1 MISETPESSQEPQ
14 PKPKKLDLNALLPAK
29 IPVETSLGTL
39 YVRHAY
45 TTDWKHFESDDA
57 QELGRVVVRQLSSR
71 VEQKNDSEPLAEED
85 LEALNEADFLALVPV
100 ISKHC
105 GWGEMPAGAGIREL
119 GDVAKVVKEQ
129 EVKLHEKMLTD
140 MRKSLDSSYR
150 FLGKGALDKLQE
162 QMAGLADIRNAM
174 SGTEAMRAA
183 MLASGQPGDAWK
195 NGLAGKSV
203 FEKAM
208 HGVAHGDI
216 MKGIVSPQTSEP
228 FKIQMPF
235 RPEDT
240 PLGRATLESAE
251 NAREV
256 AQKMAALVE
265 VVAGLNQT
273 LVKDVLPAWF
283 KQVEDDQR
291 SAKDAFSQAANGL
304 WWTKWAVIAS
314 VVVTV
319 LTTWWQV
326 SVARDIDR
334 ENTEQQNR
342 TETVLREHLAAQQKL
357 IEQQARD
364 AATMRATIA
373 ALKPPA
379 TVAAPKR

>member
-1 MISETPESSQEPQ
+1 MTSETPESSQEPQ
-14 PKPKKLDLNALLPAK
+14 PKPKKLDINALLPAK
-29 IPVETSLGTL
+29 TPAETSLGTL

-45 TTDWKHFESDDA
+45 TTDWKHFESDNA
-57 QELGRVVVRQLSSR
+57 QEFGRAVVRQLGSR

-85 LEALNEADFLALVPV
+85 LQALNDADFLVLTPV

-105 GWGEMPAGAGIREL
+105 GWGVMPAGAGLREL
-119 GDVAKVVKEQ
+119 GDAAKAAKEQ
-129 EVKLHEKMLTD
+129 EFMIHEKMLAD

-150 FLGKGALDKLQE
+150 FLGKGALEKLQE

-174 SGTEAMRAA
+174 SGTEAMQAA
-183 MLASGQPGDAWK
+183 MRVSGQPGDAWK
-195 NGLAGKSV
+195 NGLAGTSV

-208 HGVAHGDI
+208 HGVARGDI

-228 FKIQMPF
+228 FKIQMPP

-240 PLGRATLESAE
+240 PLGRAALESAE

-256 AQKMAALVE
+256 AQKMDTLVE
-265 VVAGLNQT
+265 IVAGLNLT
-273 LVKDVLPAWF
+273 VVKDVLPAWF
-283 KQVEDDQR
+283 RQVDDGQK

-304 WWTKWAVIAS
+304 WWTKWAVIVS

-326 SVARDIDR
+326 SVASDIER
-334 ENTEQQNR
+334 ENTKQQNR
-342 TETVLREHLAAQQKL
+342 TETVLREQLAAQQKL
-357 IEQQARD
+357 IEQQALD

-379 TVAAPKR
+379 SVATPKR